1 MNINQNVISII
12 KFISFVY
19 IYPSICSFFFYFASF
34 NLSNLINYHML
45 TNKTKFQFPS
55 IEMEKIGKV
64 LNLVSGSLSPK
75 KRQLRFKNYNV
86 TPNCL

>member
-1 MNINQNVISII
+1 
-12 KFISFVY
+12 
-19 IYPSICSFFFYFASF
+19 
-34 NLSNLINYHML
+34 ML